1 MNPIIK
7 QRWIEALRSGD
18 YAQGRESLRDNV
30 EGGDQYCCLGVLCDL
45 AAQDGRG
52 RWTET
57 GIFVDDLGERAVSMP
72 TGQITEWAGV
82 DGSAARLAA
91 MNDEGDSFEE
101 IATWIERHL

>member
-18 YAQGRESLRDNV
+18 YAQGRQLLRDNV
-30 EGGDQYCCLGVLCDL
+30 EGVDRYCCLGVLCDL

-52 RWTET
+52 TWTGT
-57 GIFVDDLGERAVSMP
+57 GIFVDDLGNAAVSMP

-82 DGSAARLAA
+82 DGNAHQLAN
-91 MNDEGDSFEE
+91 MNDEGGSFEK
-101 IATWIERHL
+101 IANWIEMYL